1 VTSSHERNQRD
12 EIDEHGHEE
21 PVPENPQ
28 TRPTET
34 VEALET
40 RTRAAATLDKGG
52 TVPGEDVSEN
62 PSDEA
67 MEDLPGPPGHA
78 KQESSG

>member
-12 EIDEHGHEE
+12 EIDERGQEE

-28 TRPTET
+28 GRPAET
-34 VEALET
+34 VEALEA
-40 RTRAAATLDKGG
+40 RTRGAVTPDQGG

-62 PSDEA
+62 PSDEG

-78 KQESSG
+78 QQESSG

>member
-12 EIDEHGHEE
+12 EIDERGQKE

-28 TRPTET
+28 GRPAET
-34 VEALET
+34 VEALEK
-40 RTRAAATLDKGG
+40 RTRAGVTPDQGG

-62 PSDEA
+62 PSDEG
-67 MEDLPGPPGHA
+67 MEDLPGPSGHA
-78 KQESSG
+78 QHESSG